1 MKTLDCIQIRFE
13 YAMSIKNQYK
23 YGTCNIEV
31 LRYIFACQSAIKIW
45 TLHIDV

>member
-1 MKTLDCIQIRFE
+1 
-13 YAMSIKNQYK
+13 MSIKNQYK

>member
-31 LRYIFACQSAIKIW
+31 LRYIFACQSAIKI
-45 TLHIDV
+45 